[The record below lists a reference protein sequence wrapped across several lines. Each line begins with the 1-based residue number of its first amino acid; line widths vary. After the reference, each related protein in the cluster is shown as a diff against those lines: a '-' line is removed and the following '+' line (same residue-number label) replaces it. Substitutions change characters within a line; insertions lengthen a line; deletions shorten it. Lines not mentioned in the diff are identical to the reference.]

1 MMKSTG
7 AKWPMMV
14 NEPKLLGEIYGVR
27 YEMTSATERDIVK
40 AKCMIKKIVPMNEF
54 FCLLSE
60 PPSGEL
66 L

>member
-1 MMKSTG
+1 
-7 AKWPMMV
+7 MMV

>member
-1 MMKSTG
+1 
-7 AKWPMMV
+7 MMV
-14 NEPKLLGEIYGVR
+14 NEPKLLGETYGVR
-27 YEMTSATERDIVK
+27 YDMTSATDSDIVS

-54 FCLLSE
+54 FRLLSE